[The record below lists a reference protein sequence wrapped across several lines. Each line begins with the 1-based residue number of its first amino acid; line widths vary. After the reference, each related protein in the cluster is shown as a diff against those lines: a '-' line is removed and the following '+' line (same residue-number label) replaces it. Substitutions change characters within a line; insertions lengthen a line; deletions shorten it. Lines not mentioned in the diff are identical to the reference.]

1 MDCLLLGRG
10 QHKNNSERSSYL
22 FWWKME
28 IQDQNMEVISPNIS
42 DFPELVE
49 LLENFIIVDVDSEGF
64 PEFDV

>member
-1 MDCLLLGRG
+1 
-10 QHKNNSERSSYL
+10 
-22 FWWKME
+22 ME

-49 LLENFIIVDVDSEGF
+49 LLENFIIVDVDCEGF